1 MAVNDAY
8 YLIQAVCRRQGDKMK
23 KALIVFLSF
32 LLIVNFSAC
41 GNKTDTKVHKSQN
54 DYYNQWLYF
63 TSFENYASVVGVCGS
78 GVLTGKCDESSYTL
92 NKLVK
97 KLKMAR
103 DTVPDH
109 TYYPVFDGK
118 PAEIKMQEAK
128 YELINFEVVG
138 FEYGIM
144 IDAIGN
150 GSSDIWKA
158 SYKVTFDRTD
168 KWAPKTADV
177 EVKQVSL
184 SCDEPE
190 KALGWDR
197 FAQSAKK
204 ITSKYYD
211 NLLSDEE
218 AENSCQ
224 IIMYT
229 ANGNVYCHLLIE
241 GRIMVSICVSKTM
254 NGYDH
259 PTWDEFLEK
268 YNTEWLERL
277 SFERIDFEYDKY
289 TEIVDR
295 DETLE
300 SFRGK
305 LNWYPEVVC

>member
-1 MAVNDAY
+1 MLIAV
-8 YLIQAVCRRQGDKMK
+8 
-23 KALIVFLSF
+23 
-32 LLIVNFSAC
+32 LLVGC
-41 GNKTDTKVHKSQN
+41 GSNKTDTEVHKSQN
-54 DYYNQWLYF
+54 DYYNQYLYF
-63 TSFENYASVVGVCGS
+63 TTFENYASVIGVCGS
-78 GVLTGKCDESSYTL
+78 GVLTGKCEESSYTL

-138 FEYGIM
+138 FEYGII

-158 SYKVTFDRTD
+158 SYKVTFDKTD

-197 FAQSAKK
+197 LAK
-204 ITSKYYD
+204 YAEYPVNRRYV
-211 NLLSDEE
+211 NLSSDEE
-218 AENSCQ
+218 VENTCQ

-229 ANGNVYCHLLIE
+229 THLDAYCHLLLE
-241 GRIMVSICVSKTM
+241 GRIMVSISISKTM

-259 PTWDEFLEK
+259 STWFDEFLKK
-268 YNTEWLERL
+268 YNTEWLKKL

-295 DETLE
+295 DETIE
-300 SFRGK
+300 SLRGK
-305 LNWYPEVVC
+305 LNRHPAMEFIAQY

>member
-1 MAVNDAY
+1 MNKLALKLAAFMLIAV
-8 YLIQAVCRRQGDKMK
+8 
-23 KALIVFLSF
+23 
-32 LLIVNFSAC
+32 LLVGCAS
-41 GNKTDTKVHKSQN
+41 NKSDTEVHKSQK
-54 DYYNQWLYF
+54 DYYNQYLYF

-78 GVLTGKCDESSYTL
+78 GVLTGKCEESSYTL

-97 KLKMAR
+97 KIKMAW

-118 PAEIKMQEAK
+118 PAEIQKREAK
-128 YELINFEVVG
+128 YKLINFKVVD

-158 SYKVTFDRTD
+158 SYTVTFDKTD
-168 KWAPKTADV
+168 KWAPETADV

-197 FAQSAKK
+197 LAK
-204 ITSKYYD
+204 YAEYPVNRRYV
-211 NLLSDEE
+211 NLSSDEE
-218 AENSCQ
+218 VENTCQ

-229 ANGNVYCHLLIE
+229 THLDAYCHLLLE
-241 GRIMVSICVSKTM
+241 GRIMVSISVSKTM

-259 PTWDEFLEK
+259 STWFDEFLKK
-268 YNTEWLERL
+268 YNTEWLKKL

-300 SFRGK
+300 SLRGK
-305 LNWYPEVVC
+305 LNRYPAMEFIAQY

>member
-1 MAVNDAY
+1 MNKLALKLAAFMLIAV
-8 YLIQAVCRRQGDKMK
+8 
-23 KALIVFLSF
+23 
-32 LLIVNFSAC
+32 LLVGC
-41 GNKTDTKVHKSQN
+41 GSNKSDTEVHKSQN
-54 DYYNQWLYF
+54 DYYNQYLYF
-63 TSFENYASVVGVCGS
+63 TTFENYASVIGVCGS
-78 GVLTGKCDESSYTL
+78 GVLTGKCEESSYTL

-118 PAEIKMQEAK
+118 PAEIIMQKAEYK
-128 YELINFEVVG
+128 LINCDAFDI
-138 FEYGIM
+138 EYGIM

-158 SYKVTFDRTD
+158 SYTVTFDKTD
-168 KWAPKTADV
+168 KWAPETADV

-197 FAQSAKK
+197 LAK
-204 ITSKYYD
+204 YAEYPVNRRYV
-211 NLLSDEE
+211 NLSSDEE
-218 AENSCQ
+218 VENTCQ

-229 ANGNVYCHLLIE
+229 THLDAYCHLLLE
-241 GRIMVSICVSKTM
+241 GRIMVSISISKTM

-259 PTWDEFLEK
+259 STWFDEFLKK
-268 YNTEWLERL
+268 YNTEWLKKL

-300 SFRGK
+300 SLRGK
-305 LNWYPEVVC
+305 LNRYPAMEFIAQY

>member
-1 MAVNDAY
+1 MNKLALKLAAFM
-8 YLIQAVCRRQGDKMK
+8 LIA
-23 KALIVFLSF
+23 AFL
-32 LLIVNFSAC
+32 VGC
-41 GNKTDTKVHKSQN
+41 GGNKSDTEVHKSQN
-54 DYYNQWLYF
+54 DYYNQYLYF
-63 TSFENYASVVGVCGS
+63 TTFENYASVIGVCGS
-78 GVLTGKCDESSYTL
+78 GVLTGKCEESSYTL

-118 PAEIKMQEAK
+118 PAEIIMQKAEYK
-128 YELINFEVVG
+128 LINCDAFDI
-138 FEYGIM
+138 EYGIM

-158 SYKVTFDRTD
+158 SYKVTFDKTD

-197 FAQSAKK
+197 LVQSAES
-204 ITSKYYD
+204 ITGKYHD

-229 ANGNVYCHLLIE
+229 ADGNAYCHLLFE
-241 GRIMVSICVSKTM
+241 GRIMVSIRVGKTM

-259 PTWDEFLEK
+259 PTWGEFLEK
-268 YNTEWLERL
+268 YNTEWLGKL

>member
-1 MAVNDAY
+1 MNKLALKLAAFMLIAV
-8 YLIQAVCRRQGDKMK
+8 
-23 KALIVFLSF
+23 
-32 LLIVNFSAC
+32 LLVGC
-41 GNKTDTKVHKSQN
+41 GSNKTDTEVHKSQN
-54 DYYNQWLYF
+54 DYYNQYLYF
-63 TSFENYASVVGVCGS
+63 TTFENYASVIGVCGS
-78 GVLTGKCDESSYTL
+78 GVLTGKCEESSYTL

-138 FEYGIM
+138 FEYGII

-158 SYKVTFDRTD
+158 SYKVTFDKTD

-197 FAQSAKK
+197 LAK
-204 ITSKYYD
+204 YAEYPVNRRYV
-211 NLLSDEE
+211 NLSSDEE
-218 AENSCQ
+218 VENTCQ

-229 ANGNVYCHLLIE
+229 THLDAYCHLLLE
-241 GRIMVSICVSKTM
+241 GRIMVSISISKTM

-259 PTWDEFLEK
+259 STWFDEFLKK
-268 YNTEWLERL
+268 YNTEWLKKL

-295 DETLE
+295 DETIE
-300 SFRGK
+300 SLRGK
-305 LNWYPEVVC
+305 LNRHPAMEFIAQY